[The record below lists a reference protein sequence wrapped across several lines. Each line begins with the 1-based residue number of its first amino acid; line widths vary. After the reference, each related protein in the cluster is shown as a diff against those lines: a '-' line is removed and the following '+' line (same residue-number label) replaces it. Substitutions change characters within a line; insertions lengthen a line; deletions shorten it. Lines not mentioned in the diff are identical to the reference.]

1 MRTTLHQSP
10 CLRVPPL
17 SPCCRRQTPTT
28 NYHECQPITCDFLA
42 LGVWGNAP
50 QKLCFG
56 GKMRKHPRA
65 PAPNPLRALCLSA
78 PLREIF
84 PLSNYHLPTT
94 VKPVHYSLLPIR
106 CASRLRRWHGEG
118 EMARRHGGCF
128 GGALVHNSPSISLSP
143 CTSVISVLPSAD
155 TNHQLPT
162 TVKPVHY
169 SLSPIRCASRAR
181 DPIGGMGVVEQRN
194 IW

>member
-1 MRTTLHQSP
+1 MEVRLRTTLHQSP

-17 SPCCRRQTPTT
+17 SPCCRRQTPAT

-84 PLSNYHLPTT
+84 PPNSISKSLPHHSVSLCLCVSSSRYPTT
-94 VKPVHYSLLPIR
+94 NYQPPTTNYRETCSLFTITYSLR
-106 CASRLRRWHGEG
+106 FAREG
-118 EMARRHGGCF
+118 SHWWNGS
-128 GGALVHNSPSISLSP
+128 GGATEYLVNYSPSDHLRQTI
-143 CTSVISVLPSAD
+143 
-155 TNHQLPT
+155 
-162 TVKPVHY
+162 
-169 SLSPIRCASRAR
+169 
-181 DPIGGMGVVEQRN
+181 
-194 IW
+194 